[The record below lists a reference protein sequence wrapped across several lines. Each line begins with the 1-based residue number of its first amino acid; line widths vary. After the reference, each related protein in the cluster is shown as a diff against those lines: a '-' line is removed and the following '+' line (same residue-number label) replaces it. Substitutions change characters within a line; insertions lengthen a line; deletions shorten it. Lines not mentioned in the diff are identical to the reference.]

1 MVPNPDKCRIQQ
13 TSVKFLGHVITAD
26 GVAPDPAKLEAI
38 AKLPVPTNVAE
49 LRRALGLFTFI
60 SKFLPDMASVSA
72 PLRKLLKTDT
82 AWQWDATQQSAFDRL
97 KTLAQQPPCLALF
110 DSSKPIRVSADASS
124 YGLGAVLL
132 QPVGDKWA
140 PVAYGSRSLTS
151 AKTRYAQIEKEC
163 LAAVWACE
171 HFHHYL
177 YGGNQFDLETDH
189 KPLVPL
195 INNADLDRTPLRCQR
210 LLLRLM
216 RYCSKAIHVPG
227 KQLAVAD
234 ALSRAPVTA
243 AAADSIE
250 LSSLVHTYVS
260 AVTSAVLSDPI
271 VSSIRDAISDDPQC
285 SNLRQTILQGWP
297 RHANDLPAS
306 LRPFFPF
313 RALLSV
319 VDDIIYNGNRLFIPA
334 SCRAAVLAELH
345 TGHQGIVKCRSRAR
359 AAVWWPSLPRDIS
372 TFIDQC
378 STCAR
383 HRTNPAEPLQP
394 SEFPTLPWDKVAC
407 DLCDWQGRTYFIVVD
422 YFSRYFEVAC
432 LSSTTS
438 SAIIKALHHMFATH
452 GIPKELVSD
461 NGPQFRSAEFAAFA
475 AQSGFRHRTSSPK
488 FAQSNGEAERAVQT
502 AKRLLRSSSDL
513 DAALLAYRST
523 PLANGYSPSQL
534 LFGRQ
539 LRSTVPAV
547 IPPPSWPDIPKRCA
561 AETTARQQSKK
572 YYDTRHRARTLPTL
586 PSGQP
591 VYISDLNRDGTV
603 AQHLSARSYI
613 IAFDNGTTVRR
624 NRRHLRA
631 LPAPT
636 STDFHPPPPPSTPP
650 PDENCYEVIFGAP
663 PPASLPTPNSPT
675 LPDFPAL
682 LPVPFP
688 PQITRPSAPS
698 RRPPSTRVRKPT
710 TRFDPSA

>member
-1 MVPNPDKCRIQQ
+1 MVLNPHKCRIQQ

-60 SKFLPDMASVSA
+60 SKFLPDMTSVSA

-132 QPVGDKWA
+132 QPVGAKWA
-140 PVAYGSRSLTS
+140 PVVYGSRSLTS
-151 AKTRYAQIEKEC
+151 AETRYAQIEKEC

-216 RYCSKAIHVPG
+216 RYCPKAIHVPG

-234 ALSRAPVTA
+234 ALSTVSRAPVTA

-319 VDDIIYNGNRLFIPA
+319 VDDIIYNGNRLFIPT
-334 SCRAAVLAELH
+334 SRRAAVLAELH

-394 SEFPTLPWDKVAC
+394 SEFPTLPWGKVAC

-502 AKRLLRSSSDL
+502 AKR
-513 DAALLAYRST
+513 
-523 PLANGYSPSQL
+523 
-534 LFGRQ
+534 
-539 LRSTVPAV
+539 
-547 IPPPSWPDIPKRCA
+547 
-561 AETTARQQSKK
+561 
-572 YYDTRHRARTLPTL
+572 
-586 PSGQP
+586 
-591 VYISDLNRDGTV
+591 
-603 AQHLSARSYI
+603 
-613 IAFDNGTTVRR
+613 
-624 NRRHLRA
+624 HLRA
-631 LPAPT
+631 LPAPP
-636 STDFHPPPPPSTPP
+636 STEFHPPPPPSTPP
-650 PDENCYEVIFGAP
+650 PDENCYEVIFGAT
-663 PPASLPTPNSPT
+663 PASLPTPNSPT